1 VVEPGQ
7 DEGVTTDIETP
18 RLRLRRFT
26 AGDEDLLVDLDGD
39 PAVMEFLTGGK
50 PTSRERIRHEIL
62 PRLLG
67 YYERWP
73 HWGYFVGEAVDTGAF
88 IGWFAMR
95 PKDGYPDD
103 VPELGYRLRQSA
115 WGHGYA
121 TEGSVALIDKAFGEW
136 GATTVIAE
144 TMAVNRR
151 SRNVLERCGLTHV
164 RTRHDEWDDP
174 IPGTEHGEVEYAVT
188 KAEWLERKARF
199 LG

>member
-1 VVEPGQ
+1 
-7 DEGVTTDIETP
+7 VTTDIRTP

-26 AGDEDLLVDLDGD
+26 AEDEELLVDLDSD

-50 PTSRERIRHEIL
+50 TTSRERVRQAIL

-73 HWGYFVGEAVDTGAF
+73 HWGTFAGEELGTGTF

-95 PKDGYPDD
+95 PKPGYPDD
-103 VPELGYRLRQSA
+103 TPELGYRLRRSA

-121 TEGSVALIDKAFGEW
+121 TEGSLALIDKAFGEW

-144 TMAVNRR
+144 TMAVNTR
-151 SRNVLERCGLTHV
+151 SRNVMVKCGLTHV
-164 RTRHDEWDDP
+164 ATRHDEWDEP

-188 KAEWLERKARF
+188 KAEWQERKARF

>member
-1 VVEPGQ
+1 M
-7 DEGVTTDIETP
+7 TTDIETP
-18 RLRLRRFT
+18 RLRLRRFAT
-26 AGDEDLLVDLDGD
+26 ADEDLLVDLDGD

-50 PTSRERIRHEIL
+50 PTSRERIRRDVL

-73 HWGYFVGEAVDTGAF
+73 HWGCFAGEVLDNGAF

-103 VPELGYRLRQSA
+103 VPELGYRLRRFG

-121 TEGSVALIDKAFGEW
+121 TEGSLALIDKAFGEW

-144 TMAVNRR
+144 TMAVNTR
-151 SRNVLERCGLTHV
+151 SRNVLERCGLIHV
-164 RTRHDEWDDP
+164 GTRHDEWDDP

-188 KAEWLERKARF
+188 KDEWLARKARF